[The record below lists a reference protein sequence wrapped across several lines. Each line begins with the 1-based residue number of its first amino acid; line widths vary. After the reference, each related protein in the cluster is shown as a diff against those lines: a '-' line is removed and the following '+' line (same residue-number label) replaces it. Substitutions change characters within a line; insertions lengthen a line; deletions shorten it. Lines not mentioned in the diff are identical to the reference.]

1 MVMADPSDRGHGKN
15 RKGQEE
21 NGDQETPKKQR
32 GGGGAGGGGGT
43 FRPPAKP
50 YCFYCQVA
58 NKPPTSP
65 LHYLSECPFVT
76 CHSRS
81 ELVAKF
87 CDSCKANV
95 KFCVNPSQ
103 HTAVAVPD
111 TFVGAVVDLSPEF
124 TLSAAT
130 WEEPPLFEKSKYR
143 GKLESQT
150 LLTSEITLL
159 NGDDSIT
166 VQCLWD
172 SGSESSFFHPGLL
185 PFALQQRKQS
195 F

>member
-1 MVMADPSDRGHGKN
+1 M
-15 RKGQEE
+15 
-21 NGDQETPKKQR
+21 
-32 GGGGAGGGGGT
+32 
-43 FRPPAKP
+43 
-50 YCFYCQVA
+50 
-58 NKPPTSP
+58 
-65 LHYLSECPFVT
+65 
-76 CHSRS
+76 
-81 ELVAKF
+81 
-87 CDSCKANV
+87 
-95 KFCVNPSQ
+95 
-103 HTAVAVPD
+103 PD

-130 WEEPPLFEKSKYR
+130 WEEQPLFEKSENR
-143 GKLESQT
+143 GKLGSQT